1 MIAKQENPQ
10 KRRITAPPGQELL
23 EITVETARYMAYK
36 TDLLMNATRQ
46 RRLSRTCPSLAE
58 ALERYLSEV
67 STLKKSA
74 YQERSL
80 TRAWNSTLLVNRN
93 LARITP
99 QDLQRI
105 RDEWMQDRAPATVN
119 RRMALLSHLYTVARK
134 DWGYSWL
141 ANPVQLI
148 RRPAVN
154 DARDRRL
161 FNQIRLYGVSAE
173 ECPRSE
179 FEWILKHTRS
189 SCLPTVV
196 ALAVETGMR
205 RSEIVNLTR
214 EQIDLTHGVITLQDT
229 KNGDTRY
236 VPLTP
241 FARDALRKWLVGKP
255 LRGRIFEITPGSISR
270 AFSRA
275 RLRARKA
282 YESLCR
288 RYNRRPVRA
297 YFLDLRFHDLRHE
310 ATSRLADVFPA
321 HELAKVTGHRDTRML
336 QRYFHPRGRDLA
348 QKLMRSKL
356 GRAQADHLRLNA

>member
-1 MIAKQENPQ
+1 MN
-10 KRRITAPPGQELL
+10 
-23 EITVETARYMAYK
+23 
-36 TDLLMNATRQ
+36 TDRQ
-46 RRLSRTCPSLAE
+46 RRLSRFCPSLTQ

-67 STLKKSA
+67 SVLKKSA

-80 TRAWNSTLLVNRN
+80 ARAWMSTLLAGRN
-93 LARITP
+93 LARITQ

-105 RDEWMQDRAPATVN
+105 RDEWMQEKAPATVN

-141 ANPVQLI
+141 ANPAQLV

-161 FNQIRLYGVSAE
+161 FTQIRLYGVSPE

-179 FEWILKHTRS
+179 IDWILKHTRS
-189 SCLPTVV
+189 ESLPTIV

-205 RSEIVNLTR
+205 RSEIVMLTR

-255 LRGRIFEITPGSISR
+255 LRGRIFDVSPGSISR
-270 AFSRA
+270 AFARA
-275 RLRARKA
+275 RERARHA
-282 YESLCR
+282 YGQLCR
-288 RYNRRPVRA
+288 QYGRRPVRA
-297 YFLDLRFHDLRHE
+297 YFLDLRLHDLRHE

-356 GRAQADHLRLNA
+356 GRAQVEQLRFTA

>member
-1 MIAKQENPQ
+1 MH
-10 KRRITAPPGQELL
+10 T
-23 EITVETARYMAYK
+23 
-36 TDLLMNATRQ
+36 TRQ
-46 RRLSRTCPSLAE
+46 RRLSRSCPTLSE
-58 ALERYLSEV
+58 ALEQYLTEV
-67 STLKKSA
+67 SPYKKSA

-80 TRAWNSTLLVNRN
+80 ARAWTCTLLAGRN
-93 LARITP
+93 LARITQ

-105 RDEWMQDRAPATVN
+105 RDDWMQDRAPATVN

-134 DWGYSWL
+134 DWGYNWL
-141 ANPVQLI
+141 ANPVQLV

-161 FNQIRLYGVSAE
+161 FTQIRLYGVSPD

-179 FEWILKHTRS
+179 IDWILKYTRS
-189 SCLPTVV
+189 ECLPTIV

-205 RSEIVNLTR
+205 RSEIVTLTR
-214 EQIDLTHGVITLQDT
+214 EKIDLTHGVITLQDT

-255 LRGRIFEITPGSISR
+255 LRGRIFDVSPGSISR
-270 AFSRA
+270 AFARA

-282 YESLCR
+282 YEDLCR
-288 RYNRRPVRA
+288 KYSRRPVRA

-348 QKLMRSKL
+348 QKLMRSKM
-356 GRAQADHLRLNA
+356 GRDQSEHLRLTA

>member
-1 MIAKQENPQ
+1 
-10 KRRITAPPGQELL
+10 
-23 EITVETARYMAYK
+23 
-36 TDLLMNATRQ
+36 MNASRQ
-46 RRLSRTCPSLAE
+46 RRLSRSCPTLAE
-58 ALERYLSEV
+58 AMERYLLEV

-80 TRAWNSTLLVNRN
+80 VRAWTGTLLAGRN
-93 LARITP
+93 LARITQ

-105 RDEWMQDRAPATVN
+105 RDDWMQERAPATVN
-119 RRMALLSHLYTVARK
+119 RRMALLSHLFTVARK

-141 ANPVQLI
+141 ANPVQLV

-161 FNQIRLYGVSAE
+161 FTQIRLYGVSPE

-179 FEWILKHTRS
+179 IDWILKHTRS
-189 SCLPTVV
+189 ECLPTIV

-205 RSEIVNLTR
+205 RSEIVTLTR

-255 LRGRIFEITPGSISR
+255 LRGRIFDVSAGSVSR
-270 AFSRA
+270 AFARA
-275 RLRARKA
+275 RERARRA
-282 YESLCR
+282 YSALCR
-288 RYNRRPVRA
+288 QYGRRPVRA
-297 YFLDLRFHDLRHE
+297 YFLDLRLHDLRHE

-356 GRAQADHLRLNA
+356 GRTQAEQLRLAA